1 MKIELKPI
9 KLKDLFQGYEDNE
22 EEGVVAYGGRL
33 DVRPKYQRE
42 FVYKDEQR
50 DAVIDTVR
58 KGFPLNIMYWVKN
71 DDGNFEVLD
80 GQQRTISICQYLKG
94 DFSIKEQYFHTLT
107 EDQKEQILDYELMV
121 YFCEGTDSE
130 KLEWFKT
137 INIAGEKL
145 YDQELRNA
153 VYTGEWLTDAKR
165 HFSKTGCPAMGL
177 GDKYVKGTAIRQEI
191 LQLVLSWINDEAK
204 GTTDEKI
211 RQYMADHQHD
221 SNANELWL
229 YFTQVIYWVETIFP
243 TYRREMKGLPWGL
256 LYNEFGKQSLNTKR
270 LEAEVAQLMADDEVQ
285 NKKGIYE

>member
-1 MKIELKPI
+1 M
-9 KLKDLFQGYEDNE
+9 
-22 EEGVVAYGGRL
+22 
-33 DVRPKYQRE
+33 
-42 FVYKDEQR
+42 
-50 DAVIDTVR
+50 
-58 KGFPLNIMYWVKN
+58 LNS
-71 DDGNFEVLD
+71 
-80 GQQRTISICQYLKG
+80 R
-94 DFSIKEQYFHTLT
+94 
-107 EDQKEQILDYELMV
+107 
-121 YFCEGTDSE
+121 
-130 KLEWFKT
+130 
-137 INIAGEKL
+137 
-145 YDQELRNA
+145 DQELRNA

-285 NKKGIYE
+285 NKKGIYEYVLTRNEKYLNIRAFEKKISRAVYEEQKGICPICGKHFEIEEMEADHIIPWHKGGKTEKDNCQMLCMKCNRTKSGK